1 MRHLVLFFSFL
12 SLLVSIQFSSAA
24 LASPSVAPALDFVP
38 ERTGLLGV
46 DKPEFQPSRGKQFS
60 IPFELSQPGSVKIE
74 IYTPD
79 GDLVRTLDA
88 AEALPPARHELVWD
102 GKDSDG
108 LVVADEAY
116 VPVLKVKNTEGKTIV
131 DDPRLYS
138 GGEIMEDIRYRFR
151 GKSEISYF
159 LTAPARV
166 LIRAG
171 VRSGPMMYAMAHW
184 EPRSPGKVVQRW
196 DGYDEDKVA
205 YFAEHPR
212 TWVLVMAYQLP
223 KYAIIT
229 SGNKKLSYRDYRKQ
243 RGWGL
248 KSVDSN
254 KIQLH
259 RDGKPLEREHFFPR
273 TFLPRL
279 SFKIKDEL
287 PLSRHK
293 LPVINGPVNF
303 EITIPKEDRWILEAS
318 MYEVSLYIDYKFQS
332 EEEQGFMPMMWR
344 WQPKELK
351 PGRHIATV
359 VVTGYGG
366 YVVSKTLAFE
376 SK

>member
-1 MRHLVLFFSFL
+1 MRPMVLFFSSL
-12 SLLVSIQFSSAA
+12 SLLVCVLFSSVT
-24 LASPSVAPALDFVP
+24 LASPSVAAASDFVP

-46 DKPEFQPSRGKQFS
+46 DKPEFQSSRGKQFS
-60 IPFELSQPGSVKIE
+60 IPFELSQPGLVTIE

-79 GDLVRTLDA
+79 GDLVRTLKA
-88 AEALPPARHELVWD
+88 AEALPAARHELVWD
-102 GKDSDG
+102 GKDSEG
-108 LVVADEAY
+108 MVVADEAY
-116 VPVLKVKNTEGKTIV
+116 IPVFKVKTTEGKTVV
-131 DDPRLYS
+131 DDSRLYS
-138 GGEIMEDIRYRFR
+138 GGEILEDIRYQFR

-196 DGYDEDKVA
+196 DGYDEDKVE
-205 YFAEHPR
+205 YFAEHQR
-212 TWVLVMAYQLP
+212 AWVLVMAYKLP

-243 RGWGL
+243 RGWGV
-248 KSVDSN
+248 KSVDLN
-254 KIQLH
+254 KIKLH
-259 RDGKPLEREHFFPR
+259 RDGKPLEREYFFPR
-273 TFLPRL
+273 SFLPRL
-279 SFKIKDEL
+279 SFGIKDKL
-287 PLSRHK
+287 PISRHK
-293 LPVINGPVNF
+293 LPVISDSVNF

-318 MYEVSLYIDYKFQS
+318 MYEVSLYIDYEFQS
-332 EEEQGFMPMMWR
+332 EEEQGFMPMLWR
-344 WQPKELK
+344 WEPKDLK

-366 YVVSKTLAFE
+366 YVVAKTLAFE